1 MRGTCTAQFRK
12 HIQYPL
18 PKVSIIHYPKSQ
30 IIANHVSN
38 LKKSLGLLLFASG
51 HVEADILY
59 GMLLRQ
65 ELVEVFNL
73 SSKLVAE
80 QSLPPA
86 VPLGVS

>member
-1 MRGTCTAQFRK
+1 MD
-12 HIQYPL
+12 I
-18 PKVSIIHYPKSQ
+18 
-30 IIANHVSN
+30 SN
-38 LKKSLGLLLFASG
+38 YKFKSLGLLLFASS

-65 ELVEVFNL
+65 ELIEVFNL
-73 SSKLVAE
+73 PPKLVAE